1 MCAASDEVMV
11 MKYRTVKKKKNYT
24 VTKESFPN
32 KAEKDE
38 FTFTLTRNKKQKTE
52 KKKKFKPCLS
62 LSFLSSCSITQPY
75 N

>member
-52 KKKKFKPCLS
+52 KKKIQTLFIFIFFVKL
-62 LSFLSSCSITQPY
+62 LHNTTI
-75 N
+75 

>member
-24 VTKESFPN
+24 VSKESFPN

-52 KKKKFKPCLS
+52 KKKKIQTLFIFIFFVKL
-62 LSFLSSCSITQPY
+62 LHNTTI
-75 N
+75 

>member
-24 VTKESFPN
+24 VSKESFPN

-52 KKKKFKPCLS
+52 KKKNSNLVYLYLYCQVAP
-62 LSFLSSCSITQPY
+62 
-75 N
+75 

>member
-24 VTKESFPN
+24 VSKESFPN

-52 KKKKFKPCLS
+52 KKKNSNLVYLYLFCQVAP
-62 LSFLSSCSITQPY
+62 
-75 N
+75 

>member
-24 VTKESFPN
+24 VSKESFPN

-38 FTFTLTRNKKQKTE
+38 FTFTLTRNKKQNSNLVYLYL
-52 KKKKFKPCLS
+52 FCQVAP
-62 LSFLSSCSITQPY
+62 
-75 N
+75 

>member
-24 VTKESFPN
+24 VSKESFPN

-52 KKKKFKPCLS
+52 KKKIQTLFIFIFFVKL
-62 LSFLSSCSITQPY
+62 LHNTTI
-75 N
+75 

>member
-52 KKKKFKPCLS
+52 KKKNSNLVYLYLFCQVAP
-62 LSFLSSCSITQPY
+62 
-75 N
+75 